1 MRSILTLDTIT
12 DDCAVKGS
20 LMSVGRLN
28 TAQRQQEDNEEQ
40 ITILTSQCPH
50 LVSGIQPPR
59 EAVHVV
65 KMAAEVDEAPAQD
78 IPHPWPPGQDSG
90 GGVVAEH
97 DGGVILVLRLITRM
111 SLIT

>member
-1 MRSILTLDTIT
+1 MAELTQHRDN
-12 DDCAVKGS
+12 
-20 LMSVGRLN
+20 R
-28 TAQRQQEDNEEQ
+28 EDNEEQ

-50 LVSGIQPPR
+50 LVPGIQPPR

-65 KMAAEVDEAPAQD
+65 KMAAEVDEAAAQD
-78 IPHPWPPGQDSG
+78 IPHPRPPGHDGG

-97 DGGVILVLRLITRM
+97 DGGVILVLRLVTRR

>member
-1 MRSILTLDTIT
+1 MAELTQHRDN
-12 DDCAVKGS
+12 
-20 LMSVGRLN
+20 R
-28 TAQRQQEDNEEQ
+28 EDNEEQ
-40 ITILTSQCPH
+40 ITTILTSQCPH

-65 KMAAEVDEAPAQD
+65 KMAAEVDEAATQD
-78 IPHPWPPGQDSG
+78 IPHPRPPGHDGG

-97 DGGVILVLRLITRM
+97 DGGVILVLRLVTRR